1 MQGNESYRQY
11 LQYHANNHPSATKR
25 AEAQALLNVTGDD
38 GGLNGYFLMGNG
50 TNNRGQTVGEQKSNG
65 YTASSLNRSVNPWW
79 MNSYASWRQANR
91 SDDPGPNTQNIGGGG
106 FGGGFGGG
114 MGGGNRASA
123 AQLAEYDQGIGQLE
137 HGLGRIDNQ
146 LGVRLGNINN
156 QYTTKKNELKS
167 SWNRAEGQ
175 FNDQTRQNQQQRRTN
190 INNINDRSAVGLR
203 GLLRSLGSMG
213 AVGSDMQLAGRAVQ
227 NQANQQRTGA
237 GQTYAQNQKQIDTT
251 WGQFKN
257 DYADEDKKLN
267 DWKVNED
274 NAARQSS
281 QTTRQNLL
289 TQLAQMKSQKAA
301 AQGANGANAARA
313 DLGRANALS
322 SEIDNLGR
330 QQNTYSGNKVQYN
343 AKDLDSYKVEGDTA
357 VGVSDPQAAGSD
369 PTLNIYNTR
378 LKQEDERKR
387 QNQYL

>member
-50 TNNRGQTVGEQKSNG
+50 TNNKGQTVGEQKSNG

-79 MNSYASWRQANR
+79 MNSYASWRNSQGGGHQ
-91 SDDPGPNTQNIGGGG
+91 PGPNTQNIGVG
-106 FGGGFGGG
+106 FGGGGG

-156 QYTTKKNELKS
+156 QYNTKKNELKS

>member
-50 TNNRGQTVGEQKSNG
+50 TNNKGQTVGEQKSNG

-91 SDDPGPNTQNIGGGG
+91 GGDPGPNTQNIGGGI
-106 FGGGFGGG
+106 GFGGG

-156 QYTTKKNELKS
+156 QYNTKKNELKS

-330 QQNTYSGNKVQYN
+330 QQSTYSGNKVQYN

>member
-50 TNNRGQTVGEQKSNG
+50 TNNKGQTVGEQKSNG

-79 MNSYASWRQANR
+79 MNSYASWQNSQKQGGANLNL
-91 SDDPGPNTQNIGGGG
+91 DLGGGR
-106 FGGGFGGG
+106 GGGGG

-267 DWKVNED
+267 DWKANED
-274 NAARQSS
+274 NAAHQSS

-357 VGVSDPQAAGSD
+357 VGVSDPQAAGND

>member
-79 MNSYASWRQANR
+79 MNSYASWRDSQGGGHQ
-91 SDDPGPNTQNIGGGG
+91 PGPNTQNIGGGI
-106 FGGGFGGG
+106 GFGGG

-156 QYTTKKNELKS
+156 QYNTKKNELKS

-267 DWKVNED
+267 DWKANED

-357 VGVSDPQAAGSD
+357 VGVSDPQAAGND

>member
-50 TNNRGQTVGEQKSNG
+50 TNNKGQTVGEQKSNG

-79 MNSYASWRQANR
+79 MNSYASWRNSQGGGHQ
-91 SDDPGPNTQNIGGGG
+91 PGPNTQNIGGGI
-106 FGGGFGGG
+106 GFGGG

-267 DWKVNED
+267 DWKANED

-330 QQNTYSGNKVQYN
+330 QQSTYSGNKVQYN

>member
-79 MNSYASWRQANR
+79 MNSYASWRNSQGGGHQ
-91 SDDPGPNTQNIGGGG
+91 PGPNTQNIGGGI
-106 FGGGFGGG
+106 GFGGG

-156 QYTTKKNELKS
+156 QYNTKKNELKS

-267 DWKVNED
+267 DWKANED

-330 QQNTYSGNKVQYN
+330 QQSTYSGNKVQYN

>member
-79 MNSYASWRQANR
+79 MNSYANWQHSQKQGGANLNLDLGGGR
-91 SDDPGPNTQNIGGGG
+91 GGGG
-106 FGGGFGGG
+106 GGG

-137 HGLGRIDNQ
+137 HGLGRIDTQ

-156 QYTTKKNELKS
+156 QYNTKKNELKS

-330 QQNTYSGNKVQYN
+330 QQSTYSGNKVQYN

>member
-79 MNSYASWRQANR
+79 MNSYASWQNSQKQGGANLNL
-91 SDDPGPNTQNIGGGG
+91 DLGGGR
-106 FGGGFGGG
+106 GGGGGG

-267 DWKVNED
+267 DWKANED

-357 VGVSDPQAAGSD
+357 VGVSDPQAAGND

>member
-79 MNSYASWRQANR
+79 MNSYASWRNSQGGGR
-91 SDDPGPNTQNIGGGG
+91 QPGPNTQNIG
-106 FGGGFGGG
+106 GGGFGGG

-330 QQNTYSGNKVQYN
+330 QQSTYSGNKVQYN

>member
-79 MNSYASWRQANR
+79 MNSYASWRNSQGGGHQ
-91 SDDPGPNTQNIGGGG
+91 PGPNTQNVGGI
-106 FGGGFGGG
+106 GFGGG

-156 QYTTKKNELKS
+156 QYNTKKNELKS

-267 DWKVNED
+267 DWKANED

-357 VGVSDPQAAGSD
+357 VGVSDPQAAGND

>member
-65 YTASSLNRSVNPWW
+65 YTAPSLNRSVNPWW

-91 SDDPGPNTQNIGGGG
+91 GGDPGPNTQNIGGGI
-106 FGGGFGGG
+106 GFGGG

-156 QYTTKKNELKS
+156 QYNTKKNELKS

-330 QQNTYSGNKVQYN
+330 QQSTYSGNKVQYN

>member
-91 SDDPGPNTQNIGGGG
+91 GGDPGPNTQNIGGGI
-106 FGGGFGGG
+106 GFGGG

-156 QYTTKKNELKS
+156 QYNTKKNELKS

-267 DWKVNED
+267 DWKANED

-330 QQNTYSGNKVQYN
+330 QQSTYSGNKVQYN